1 MRGATHQPGATGRR
15 RSHPTRGSSAPPHLR
30 GHGPAPYLVLD
41 VGKFTACCRSCS
53 WHSAPCSLLVEAQ
66 FAYGTHAC
74 QSAPVVALGTSGS
87 RPASVRRFVDAASES
102 LAQGRNGGEV
112 EVLIDGQGRAAAL

>member
-1 MRGATHQPGATGRR
+1 MRGATHEPGASGGR
-15 RSHPTRGSSAPPHLR
+15 RSHSTRGSSAPPHLR
-30 GHGPAPYLVLD
+30 GHGPAPFLVLD

-74 QSAPVVALGTSGS
+74 RSAPVVALGTSAS
-87 RPASVRRFVDAASES
+87 RPVSVRRSVAAASEA
-102 LAQGRNGGEV
+102 LAQGRTGGKV
-112 EVLIDGQGRAAAL
+112 GLLIDGQGRAAAL

>member
-1 MRGATHQPGATGRR
+1 
-15 RSHPTRGSSAPPHLR
+15 
-30 GHGPAPYLVLD
+30 
-41 VGKFTACCRSCS
+41 
-53 WHSAPCSLLVEAQ
+53 LLVEAQ

-74 QSAPVVALGTSGS
+74 RSAPVVALGTFGS
-87 RPASVRRFVDAASES
+87 PPVSVRRFVDAASGS